1 MQLEHFSDCLN
12 WWHKREEIK
21 DEQEGSFKARAF
33 DKAEILA
40 GGVNLD
46 LCGYPNQETEVLS
59 PMETILAYQSAR
71 DNLNAKIDAQLEKI
85 RTLMGMPS
93 ETESE

>member
-1 MQLEHFSDCLN
+1 MAQTRRNQRRTRRQL
-12 WWHKREEIK
+12 
-21 DEQEGSFKARAF
+21 KARAF